1 MIEASPGESLLWQ
14 NTFLIPVLLENKE
27 WYFNMSL
34 VSESS
39 GYGAETFICKI
50 INNELLYKFEV
61 AINSIGNNYIQNVYG
76 IF

>member
-14 NTFLIPVLLENKE
+14 NTFMIPVLLENKE

-34 VSESS
+34 TETGS

-50 INNELLYKFEV
+50 INNELFYKFEV
-61 AINSIGNNYIQNVYG
+61 AINSSTNNYIKNVYG